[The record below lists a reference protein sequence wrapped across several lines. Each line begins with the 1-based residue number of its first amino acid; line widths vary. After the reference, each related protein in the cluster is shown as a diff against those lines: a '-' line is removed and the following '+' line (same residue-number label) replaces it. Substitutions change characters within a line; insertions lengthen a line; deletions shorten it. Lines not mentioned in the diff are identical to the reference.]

1 MLQKVIY
8 SLIICI
14 FCWNPCLAQEIEEE
28 NKEEKK
34 EVISDEVTGDEVKV
48 EGVVSLESKEIDPLS
63 PARAAFYS
71 AVLPGLGQAYNKKY
85 WKIPIVYAAIGT
97 GVYFVVDNQQEYERY
112 QTAYKLRISG
122 RPDEFDGTGTN
133 PNISEAGLIRAQ
145 EVLKK
150 NRDLALFVTI
160 GLYALNIIE
169 ANVDAHL
176 DDRAFNRN
184 LSWRPSL
191 YVNPVDK
198 KTVAGLNLK
207 FDF

>member
-1 MLQKVIY
+1 MLQKFIY

-14 FCWNPCLAQEIEEE
+14 FCWNPCLSQEIEEE
-28 NKEEKK
+28 KKEEKK
-34 EVISDEVTGDEVKV
+34 EVVSDELVGDEVLV
-48 EGVVSLESKEIDPLS
+48 EGVVSLDSQAIDPLS
-63 PARAAFYS
+63 PATAAFYS

-122 RPDEFDGTGTN
+122 RPDEFDGSGTN

-150 NRDLALFVTI
+150 NRDLALFITI

-176 DDRAFNRN
+176 DDKAFNRN
-184 LSWRPSL
+184 LSWKPTL